1 MLSNLRKLVV
11 RSEFR
16 RPKKT
21 LDMNCIHHIICISC
35 IDKQHTSDF
44 DFGRSRRYVIQVNGS
59 VTERL
64 DAYLISKTIA
74 DLIVINSAAAI
85 DLFIYDF
92 RFERTVNSILE
103 YLSCS
108 SLRSFNLRIDEKPCT
123 TRLQRNRYYAVS
135 TKKESGVFLKNHI
148 DGRYKTLS
156 FKR

>member
-1 MLSNLRKLVV
+1 MILVAAVKNVIFVSPEQHTEVVLDRPEQECFLTFEKLVV

-21 LDMNCIHHIICISC
+21 LDMNC

-64 DAYLISKTIA
+64 DVDRISKMIA
-74 DLIVINSAAAI
+74 DR
-85 DLFIYDF
+85 YQ
-92 RFERTVNSILE
+92 
-103 YLSCS
+103 LSYC
-108 SLRSFNLRIDEKPCT
+108 DK
-123 TRLQRNRYYAVS
+123 NRYYAVS
-135 TKKESGVFLKNHI
+135 TKKESGVFLKKHI
-148 DGRYKTLS
+148 DGRYKTMS